1 MKIKTKHNES
11 QGHKSKQHFSY
22 LKVYFHNHTRQTLDS
37 VLMWTHWLMMT
48 LTIVHNFCLS
58 SVLISTFFHE
68 LLTFYSNL
76 RALVELLRSLK
87 LRICLSD
94 CYP

>member
-22 LKVYFHNHTRQTLDS
+22 LKAYFHNHAGKLDS
-37 VLMWTHWLMMT
+37 VIMRTHWLIVT
-48 LTIVHNFCLS
+48 LTIIHNLCLS
-58 SVLISTFFHE
+58 PVLISTFSHE

-76 RALVELLRSLK
+76 RA
-87 LRICLSD
+87 
-94 CYP
+94 